1 MRIFNR
7 IIFAATGPLLA
18 GLFFAMPAAAA
29 DRSAVPEMVAGAP
42 TYVRFSPIFTP
53 VIQGDRV
60 TSQIGVT
67 LMLQLNKGEDKEPIE
82 DKHLQLN
89 NAFVQDLY
97 AFFQQHAGIKGGID
111 QGYLKGRLLKL
122 ADNVI
127 GKNAVQ
133 EVLIE
138 QMFEE
143 PK

>member
-1 MRIFNR
+1 M
-7 IIFAATGPLLA
+7 IFATVSVALA
-18 GLFFAMPAAAA
+18 AIVFAMPAAAA
-29 DRSAVPEMVAGAP
+29 DRSVVPEMFAGAP

-53 VIQGDRV
+53 IIQGNRV

-67 LMLQLNKGEDKEPIE
+67 LMLQLNKGEDKDPIE
-82 DKHLQLN
+82 EKHLQLN
-89 NAFVQDLY
+89 NAFVEDLY
-97 AFFQQHAGIKGGID
+97 AFFQQHAGIEGGID
-111 QGYLKGRLLKL
+111 QMYLKDRLLKV

-127 GKNAVQ
+127 GKDAVQ